1 MTAVSDAVVIGVV
14 LGLVFAAVSYYLF
27 SRISQLER
35 KVSFMETILLELK
48 VTTEQTLLSAT
59 EPPSAVAGPSAD
71 DLNSYNDVVE
81 QATRKVAT
89 EQAVPED
96 SATIKTIRTYTSVDE
111 TEQVTQ
117 PMGTDIRELLVEPS
131 PPRAR
136 GSQETVQVERE
147 RERESSK
154 HSVGVNFEAMTYKEL
169 QQYARDKGISGIRN
183 LSKKE
188 VIEIFRRR
196 ENTSNA
202 SSSATSV
209 GSTPDVSDLSSWKQS
224 SAQESA
230 FQPLQDTEELGGMVG
245 ANEGFA
251 PLADKEQPVDLE
263 SMD

>member
-1 MTAVSDAVVIGVV
+1 MTAISDAVVIGVV

-59 EPPSAVAGPSAD
+59 EPPSAVAAPSAE
-71 DLNSYNDVVE
+71 DLNSYHNVVE

-89 EQAVPED
+89 EQVVPED
-96 SATIKTIRTYTSVDE
+96 SSTTKIIRTYTSVDE
-111 TEQVTQ
+111 SEQSVAQ

-147 RERESSK
+147 RDSSG

-169 QQYARDKGISGIRN
+169 QQYARQKGISGIRN

-196 ENTSNA
+196 ENG
-202 SSSATSV
+202 SSSSTTV
-209 GSTPDVSDLSSWKQS
+209 GASSTPDVSDLSSWKQP
-224 SAQESA
+224 SAQDTE
-230 FQPLQDTEELGGMVG
+230 FQPLQDSDELGAMVG

-251 PLADKEQPVDLE
+251 PLVDKEQPVDIE

>member
-1 MTAVSDAVVIGVV
+1 MTAISDAVVIGVV

-59 EPPSAVAGPSAD
+59 EPPSAVAAPSAE
-71 DLNSYNDVVE
+71 DLNSYHDVVE
-81 QATRKVAT
+81 QATRKVST
-89 EQAVPED
+89 EQAVPD
-96 SATIKTIRTYTSVDE
+96 DTVTTKSIRTYANVDE
-111 TEQVTQ
+111 SEQAVAQ

-131 PPRAR
+131 PPRTR
-136 GSQETVQVERE
+136 GSQDTVQVERE
-147 RERESSK
+147 GESSS

-169 QQYARDKGISGIRN
+169 QQYARQKGISGIRN

-196 ENTSNA
+196 ETGGGG
-202 SSSATSV
+202 SSSTTTGA
-209 GSTPDVSDLSSWKQS
+209 PDVSDLSSWKQT
-224 SAQESA
+224 SAQDSE
-230 FQPLQDTEELGGMVG
+230 FQPLQDSDELGAMVG

-251 PLADKEQPVDLE
+251 PLTDKEQSVDIE

>member
-1 MTAVSDAVVIGVV
+1 MTAISDAVVIGVV
-14 LGLVFAAVSYYLF
+14 LGLVFAAISYYLF

-59 EPPSAVAGPSAD
+59 EPPSAVAAPSAE
-71 DLNSYNDVVE
+71 DLNSYHDVVE

-89 EQAVPED
+89 EQTVPD
-96 SATIKTIRTYTSVDE
+96 DTVTTKTIRTYTSVDE
-111 TEQVTQ
+111 TVQAVSQ

-147 RERESSK
+147 GESSS

-169 QQYARDKGISGIRN
+169 QQYARQKGISGIRN

-196 ENTSNA
+196 ENGGSGG
-202 SSSATSV
+202 SSSTTTGA
-209 GSTPDVSDLSSWKQS
+209 PDVSDLSSWKQS
-224 SAQESA
+224 SAQDSE
-230 FQPLQDTEELGGMVG
+230 FQPLQDTDDLGAMVG
-245 ANEGFA
+245 AEEGFA
-251 PLADKEQPVDLE
+251 PLTDKEQPVDIE

>member
-59 EPPSAVAGPSAD
+59 ETPSVVAGPSAD
-71 DLNSYNDVVE
+71 DLNSYHDVVE

-96 SATIKTIRTYTSVDE
+96 SATTKTIRTYTSVDE

-136 GSQETVQVERE
+136 GSQETVQVE

-224 SAQESA
+224 SAQESV

-245 ANEGFA
+245 ANEDFA
-251 PLADKEQPVDLE
+251 PLSETDKPINLE

>member
-59 EPPSAVAGPSAD
+59 EPPSEPTTA
-71 DLNSYNDVVE
+71 DLNSYHEVVD
-81 QATRKVAT
+81 QAARKSAT
-89 EQAVPED
+89 ESAVSADD
-96 SATIKTIRTYTSVDE
+96 SSTTKTIRTYTSVDE

-117 PMGTDIRELLVEPS
+117 PMGTDIRELLVESS

-147 RERESSK
+147 RESSK
-154 HSVGVNFEAMTYKEL
+154 HSIGVNFEAMTYKEL

-251 PLADKEQPVDLE
+251 PLSETDKPVNLE
-263 SMD
+263 SMN